1 MIGKRL
7 EQGWQLM
14 NNIRQNT
21 QSQRILALFAGFLI
35 IAGLYA
41 SSLYS
46 YLLFHT
52 LIELFSIVV
61 SLVIFVLAW
70 NTRQVQENHYLL
82 FLGIALLFTGALELL
97 HALAYKG
104 FGVFPKHDANL
115 PTQLWIAFRYLTAF
129 TFLAAPLFITRKLD
143 ISKMLA
149 VYALVTSLL
158 IGAIFLELFP
168 ECFIEGRGLT
178 RFKIYSEYVIIFMFL
193 AGLSLLIRNRESF
206 DRTVLRLMGGA
217 IVASVLSELSFTQY
231 VSVFGPANMIG
242 HFFLL
247 ASVACIYKAIVVTGM
262 VEPTRLLFRNLK
274 LSEEKISRLNEE
286 LGESVVKLEA
296 ANMELEAFS
305 YSVSHDLRAPL
316 RHISGFAGS
325 LVEDYAASLD
335 GQGRDYLVR
344 IQRGAEKMNRLIDD
358 LLRLSQISRQE
369 MKRGDVNLSKMA
381 YSIVSDL
388 READP
393 GRKVDIN
400 VMEGIETN
408 ADLRLIE
415 IVLSNLLGN
424 AWKFTSKTENARIEF
439 GAIKNTPLQPS
450 GEGTV
455 YYVRD
460 NGSGFS
466 PEFSEKMFLPFHRLY
481 PAKEFEGTGI
491 GLAIVE
497 RIIRRHGGRVWAE
510 GEVGKGATFYFTLG

>member
-1 MIGKRL
+1 
-7 EQGWQLM
+7 M
-14 NNIRQNT
+14 NNVGQNT
-21 QSQRILALFAGFLI
+21 QSQRTPALIVGFLI

-97 HALAYKG
+97 HTLAYKG
-104 FGVFPKHDANL
+104 FGVFPAHDANL
-115 PTQLWIAFRYLTAF
+115 PTQLWIAFRYLAAF
-129 TFLAAPLFITRKLD
+129 TFLVAPLFIARKLNVP
-143 ISKMLA
+143 KMLA

-178 RFKIYSEYVIIFMFL
+178 SFKIYSEYVIILMFL
-193 AGLSLLIRNRESF
+193 AGLGLLIRNRESF

-217 IVASVLSELSFTQY
+217 IVTSALSELSFTQY
-231 VSVFGPANMIG
+231 VSVFGSANMIG

-247 ASVACIYKAIVVTGM
+247 ASVGCIYEAIVVTGM
-262 VEPTRLLFRNLK
+262 VDPTRLLFRNLK
-274 LSEEKISRLNEE
+274 LSEEKVSRLNEE
-286 LGESVVKLEA
+286 LSKSLVKLEV
-296 ANMELEAFS
+296 ANRELEAFS

-316 RHISGFAGS
+316 RHISGFAES
-325 LVEDYAASLD
+325 LVEDYAGELD
-335 GQGRDYLVR
+335 EQAKDYLAR
-344 IQRGAEKMNRLIDD
+344 IHRGAEKMNRLIDD

-369 MKRGDVNLSKMA
+369 MKLGEVNLSKIA
-381 YSIVSDL
+381 SSIVEEL
-388 READP
+388 RETNP
-393 GRKVDIN
+393 GRKAAIN
-400 VMEGIETN
+400 VMEGIGAA
-408 ADLRLIE
+408 ADHRLME
-415 IVLSNLLGN
+415 IVMSNLLGN
-424 AWKFTSKTENARIEF
+424 AWKFTSKTGNTQVEF
-439 GAIKNTPLQPS
+439 GVMNNIPPHLPAGQAGLS
-450 GEGTV
+450 GVGIV
-455 YYVRD
+455 YYIRD

-466 PEFSEKMFLPFHRLY
+466 PEFSEKMFLPFHRLHTD
-481 PAKEFEGTGI
+481 KEFEGTGI

-510 GEVGKGATFYFTLG
+510 GEVGKGATVYFTLD

>member
-1 MIGKRL
+1 
-7 EQGWQLM
+7 M
-14 NNIRQNT
+14 NNIGQNT
-21 QSQRILALFAGFLI
+21 QSQRTPALIVGFLV

-52 LIELFSIVV
+52 LIELFGIVV

-97 HALAYKG
+97 HTLAYKG
-104 FGVFPKHDANL
+104 FGVFPAHDANL
-115 PTQLWIAFRYLTAF
+115 PTQLWIAFRYLAAF
-129 TFLAAPLFITRKLD
+129 TFLVAPLFIKRKLD
-143 ISKMLA
+143 VPKMIA
-149 VYALVTSLL
+149 VYALGTSLM

-178 RFKIYSEYVIIFMFL
+178 RFKIYSEYVIILMFL
-193 AGLSLLIRNRESF
+193 AGLGLLNRHGEFF
-206 DRTVLRLMGGA
+206 DLTVLRLMDGA
-217 IVASVLSELSFTQY
+217 ILASVLSELSFTQY

-262 VEPTRLLFRNLK
+262 VDPTRLLFRNLK
-274 LSEEKISRLNEE
+274 LSEEKVSSLNEE
-286 LGESVVKLEA
+286 LSKSVVKLEA
-296 ANMELEAFS
+296 ANRELEAFS

-316 RHISGFAGS
+316 RHISGFAES
-325 LVEDYAASLD
+325 LAEDYAGGLD
-335 GQGRDYLVR
+335 AQGKDYLAR

-369 MKRGDVNLSKMA
+369 MKLGEVNLSKMA
-381 YSIVSDL
+381 SSILWGL
-388 READP
+388 RESDP
-393 GRKVDIN
+393 GRKAAIN
-400 VMEGIETN
+400 VMEGIEAA
-408 ADLRLIE
+408 ADHRLME
-415 IVLSNLLGN
+415 IVLANLLGN
-424 AWKFTSKTENARIEF
+424 AWKFTSKTGNTQVEF
-439 GAIKNTPLQPS
+439 GAMNNLHPHLPAGQAGLS
-450 GEGTV
+450 GVGVV

-466 PEFSEKMFLPFHRLY
+466 PEFSEKMFLPFHRLHTD
-481 PAKEFEGTGI
+481 KEFEGTGI

-510 GEVGKGATFYFTLG
+510 GEVGKGATVYFTLR